1 MAQYIP
7 PTAPHLCSDG
17 GAQRARPS
25 AFNGVFALGRS
36 AVSPGGSDLRL
47 PNRCWFG
54 MEAFDE
60 NRAVAGL
67 AGDPR
72 GAFSQS
78 GGGAAARRRAPT
90 GAAPPPTG
98 PPPRDPKP
106 LPLGVVSHPSA
117 TADTERRG
125 HLGRPEQEAAR
136 ARAATTRRKLNDLA
150 PLEPNYW
157 EFLRALDSA

>member
-17 GAQRARPS
+17 GARRARPS
-25 AFNGVFALGRS
+25 ALNGDFTFGRS
-36 AVSPGGSDLRL
+36 ALCPGGSDHCL

-78 GGGAAARRRAPT
+78 GDGAAARRRALT
-90 GAAPPPTG
+90 GAAP
-98 PPPRDPKP
+98 REPKP
-106 LPLGVVSHPSA
+106 LLLGVVSHPSA

-136 ARAATTRRKLNDLA
+136 ARAATTRRKLNDPA